1 MLLTNSM
8 SSIFLLVINY
18 LFNRSINIGIL
29 EMLYNL
35 IISGYN
41 NLSCNHPTP
50 FSLSNRY
57 MTYSRYT
64 CIQLCLNHSRFKL
77 YLCHAWQSLWQLLW
91 LQLIPSFEECIE
103 QLWISWERQARGIAE
118 KRCNQLMGMCDRRD
132 IFPPLSLSPSTNIPS
147 SHVNTTQQVDQSVR
161 TLCLVIICIC
171 CKPSSLTCIISKIWA
186 EEKEEEEEAEHRC

>member
-50 FSLSNRY
+50 FSLSNTY

-77 YLCHAWQSLWQLLW
+77 PVSCLTVFMAAVMTAADTILWGMYRTAVNIMGEAGAWHRR
-91 LQLIPSFEECIE
+91 EEVY
-103 QLWISWERQARGIAE
+103 
-118 KRCNQLMGMCDRRD
+118 QLMGMCDRRD
-132 IFPPLSLSPSTNIPS
+132 IFPLYHCHLERINHPLMSIPHS
-147 SHVNTTQQVDQSVR
+147 RWISQSDFVSGYY
-161 TLCLVIICIC
+161 LHL
-171 CKPSSLTCIISKIWA
+171 L
-186 EEKEEEEEAEHRC
+186 